1 MSSKSELNEKSYFD
15 LAVMLVKHQVEDRE
29 IFDTNPDLMEL
40 KSSLEFLRKIVDI
53 YLSLNNPPT
62 PKEIEVFGSLIKT
75 VEDLEIKDIFE
86 IEGVEYLLE
95 DSLKCEYG
103 YEDWEEYAEERQEL
117 LDHLDEMISYGCP
130 PDELRIMCAE
140 HRHRMLFDE
149 ETLNEKYAK
158 IGFEYNPRDNS
169 IINVAEQKLQ
179 NNPLAK
185 KVFERMDIVEKKLLE
200 ITDDSIVGLPLEG
213 KEDEVLYLEDY
224 HGFLAQLIQTIGE
237 TDEIKES
244 GNTTLNQQRENILSR
259 LVELLGDDLSEE
271 QDNELGE
278 LIDQLYDI
286 NAQIIRG
293 EGTPLQKRDA
303 ELSALEAEANTITAA
318 KALIDRQTQGEQK

>member
-1 MSSKSELNEKSYFD
+1 MNSESKLEEKSYFD
-15 LAVMLVKHQVEDRE
+15 LAVMLVKHPERAEE
-29 IFDTNPDLMEL
+29 IFETKPDFIELMNEL
-40 KSSLEFLRKIVDI
+40 RILENIVDI

-62 PKEIEVFGSLIKT
+62 PREEEVFGPLIEMAKEIEINDLSEISIAEPI
-75 VEDLEIKDIFE
+75 VEA
-86 IEGVEYLLE
+86 YLKNVL
-95 DSLKCEYG
+95 G
-103 YEDWEEYAEERQEL
+103 YKDWEEYAEERQEL

-149 ETLNEKYAK
+149 ETLKEKYAK

-213 KEDEVLYLEDY
+213 KEDEVLYLDDE
-224 HGFLAQLIQTIGE
+224 HGFLVQLLQTIRE

-244 GNTTLNQQRENILSR
+244 GNTTLNQERENILSR

-318 KALIDRQTQGEQK
+318 EALIDRQKQGEQK